1 GTCRAA
7 ALAANVGPGLCVDT
21 WGGQGTAGIAAYL
34 TTAVLPSEPPNRA
47 RILGSIS
54 VPTSF
59 AAPVDP
65 GTEYFDL
72 LVRITNVKTVNT
84 TCTGCQ
90 DPVCLVLNEVLLT
103 SNNSGDTRITNPLV
117 ANFATWQGGGIA

>member
-1 GTCRAA
+1 PTDRVFSRSSNVGTNDLYISFDPPNAVPDVNGSNPIIDLQSASNPLPQWWQFKNAGTCRAA
-7 ALAANVGPGLCVDT
+7 ALAANVGPGSCVDT

-65 GTEYFDL
+65 GT
-72 LVRITNVKTVNT
+72 
-84 TCTGCQ
+84 
-90 DPVCLVLNEVLLT
+90 
-103 SNNSGDTRITNPLV
+103 
-117 ANFATWQGGGIA
+117 